1 MRIREAREKA
11 ISDKIEFETMTADEL
26 WHAVYYVA
34 DSTTIRALADVLGV
48 EAEAR
53 KIKENN

>member
-11 ISDKIEFETMTADEL
+11 ISDKVSRSTMSARDL

-34 DSTTIRALADVLGV
+34 DSKTIRALADVLGV
-48 EAEAR
+48 EGEAQKIR
-53 KIKENN
+53 KKA